1 MVQTFASQVANLFNF
16 RLLNWVLVAGHGHQ
30 EATTDPCSWFRGQE
44 EAADVGLQDMR
55 HPVAA
60 LELGFMIPSYL
71 LNLSIIITVCF
82 YSGDGFGLIEQIIC
96 FLCVKWSDTVFLYY
110 FKNVKLDFLYS

>member
-1 MVQTFASQVANLFNF
+1 VAQTFASQNLFKF
-16 RLLNWVLVAGHGHQ
+16 RLSHQ
-30 EATTDPCSWFRGQE
+30 EATTDPFSWFRGQE

-60 LELGFMIPSYL
+60 LELGFMVPSYL

-82 YSGDGFGLIEQIIC
+82 YSGDGFGLIEQSIC
-96 FLCVKWSDTVFLYY
+96 FLCVKWSDSVFCTISI
-110 FKNVKLDFLYS
+110 K